1 MLSANHKNKKF
12 KTVGAACTGC
22 SAATEIE
29 PLFHCLVVLQLT
41 GMFVIAVSACLL
53 VLLYFTSNFGIEMIS

>member
-1 MLSANHKNKKF
+1 MLSTNHKNKKF
-12 KTVGAACTGC
+12 KTVGGACTGC

-41 GMFVIAVSACLL
+41 GMFVSACLL